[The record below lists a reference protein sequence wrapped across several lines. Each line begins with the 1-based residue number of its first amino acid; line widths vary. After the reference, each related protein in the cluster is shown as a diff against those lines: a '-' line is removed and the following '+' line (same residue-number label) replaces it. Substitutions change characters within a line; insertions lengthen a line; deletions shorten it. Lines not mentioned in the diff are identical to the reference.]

1 MSTDPTGPSYGFDTL
16 QIHAGARPDPATGAR
31 QTPIYQTTAY
41 VFRDAEHAAALFN
54 LQEVGFI
61 YSRLTNPTVAVLQ
74 ERVATLEGGVGAV
87 CCSSGHAA
95 QIMALFPLMGPG
107 KNFVTSNRLYGG
119 SVTQF
124 SQTIKR
130 FGWTAKFV
138 DVDDLD
144 AVAAAVDDDT
154 RAIFTESIANPGG
167 HIADI
172 RALADIADKAG
183 LPLIVDNT
191 SASPYLCRPIEHGA
205 TLVVH
210 SLTKYLTGN
219 GTVMGGVVVDSGKFD
234 WSASDKF
241 PSLSAPEPAYHGL
254 KFHETF
260 GPLAFTFHGIAVGL
274 RDLGMTLNPQAAH
287 YTLMGIE
294 TLSLRMQRHVEN
306 AEEVATWLEGH
317 PAVEKVT
324 YAGLPSSPYHDRVA
338 RICPKGAG
346 ALFTVAL
353 KGGYDACIAFV
364 DSLEIF
370 SHVANLGDTRS
381 LVIHSA
387 STTHRQLTAEQ
398 QAAAGAAPDVV
409 RLSIGIEDVRDLI
422 ADLDQA
428 LAKAKAK
435 APSRR
440 TEPA

>member
-1 MSTDPTGPSYGFDTL
+1 MTYGFDTL

-41 VFRDAEHAAALFN
+41 VFRDADHAAALFN
-54 LQEVGFI
+54 LQEVGYI

-74 ERVATLEGGVGAV
+74 ERIATLEGGAGAV

-95 QIMALFPLMGPG
+95 QIMALFPLMAPG
-107 KNFVTSNRLYGG
+107 RNIVVSTRLYGG
-119 SVTQF
+119 SITQF

-130 FGWTAKFV
+130 FGWSATFV
-138 DVDDLD
+138 DFDDLD
-144 AVAAAVDDDT
+144 AVKAAIDDDT
-154 RAIFTESIANPGG
+154 RAVFCESIANPGG
-167 HIADI
+167 YITDLDAIAKIAD
-172 RALADIADKAG
+172 DAG

-191 SASPYLCRPIEHGA
+191 SATPYLCRPIDHGA

-210 SLTKYLTGN
+210 SMTKYLTGN
-219 GTVMGGVVVDSGKFD
+219 GTVTGGVVVDSGNFD

-241 PSLSAPEPAYHGL
+241 PSLSQPEPAYHGL

-260 GPLAFTFHGIAVGL
+260 GPLAFTFHGIAIGL

-294 TLSLRMQRHVEN
+294 TLSLRMERHTAN
-306 AEEVATWLEGH
+306 ALKVATWLEND
-317 PAVEKVT
+317 PRVDYVT
-324 YAGLPSSPYHDRVA
+324 YAGLPSSPYADRVP
-338 RICPKGAG
+338 RICPKGTG
-346 ALFTVAL
+346 GLFTFAL
-353 KGGYDACIAFV
+353 KAGYEACVKFV
-364 DSLEIF
+364 DAVEIF

-387 STTHRQLTAEQ
+387 STTHRQLTEEQ
-398 QAAAGAAPDVV
+398 QKAAGAAPEVV
-409 RLSIGIEDVRDLI
+409 RVSIGIEDPDDLI

-428 LAKAKAK
+428 LAKACG
-435 APSRR
+435 
-440 TEPA
+440 